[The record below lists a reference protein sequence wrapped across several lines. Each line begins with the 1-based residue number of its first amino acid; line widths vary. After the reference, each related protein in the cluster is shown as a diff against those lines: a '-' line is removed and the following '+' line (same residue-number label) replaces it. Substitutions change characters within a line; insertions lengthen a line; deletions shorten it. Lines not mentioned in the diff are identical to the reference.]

1 MLMQIEGITHRPEL
15 SSGGVDP
22 DNCHLDKSRLREFRI
37 GKADVEGLQNKNV
50 VTSATAWG
58 RAAGSVRYK
67 TQREMQK
74 RVQWLKMNATMRIA
88 DGEKG
93 KVQMEIYM
101 DGILG

>member
-1 MLMQIEGITHRPEL
+1 MVRQSVQFRHRPEL

-50 VTSATAWG
+50 VTSATAWR

-67 TQREMQK
+67 KTQTETQK

-93 KVQMEIYM
+93 KV
-101 DGILG
+101 